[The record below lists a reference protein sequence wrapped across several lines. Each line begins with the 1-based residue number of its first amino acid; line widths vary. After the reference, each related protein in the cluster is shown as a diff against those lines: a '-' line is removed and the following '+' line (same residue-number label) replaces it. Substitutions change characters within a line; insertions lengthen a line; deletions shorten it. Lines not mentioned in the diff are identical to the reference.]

1 MSTGLSAISEARRL
15 LAESTDLQQIADI
28 KNKAEAVRQ
37 YLKASGESLDAQNRA
52 AEIRILA
59 ERRAG
64 MLLSEVEG
72 LGKRGGD
79 RKSNDIMSLDFFG
92 ITAQQSHRWQLAA
105 TVTDDE
111 FSELVERCRENSRE
125 LTTAAVLA
133 IARNKKKE
141 DVRREHVEEPL
152 QHDVSEAMERL
163 RDVVRLAVDWWP
175 SDSATSLHVALLVI
189 AEEIELTG
197 RVK

>member
-1 MSTGLSAISEARRL
+1 VSTGLSAISEARRL

-52 AEIRILA
+52 AELRILA

-64 MLLSEVEG
+64 SLIGELGISAGNPQLLHDATIG
-72 LGKRGGD
+72 LKE
-79 RKSNDIMSLDFFG
+79 LG
-92 ITAQQSHRWQLAA
+92 ISRTNSHRWQLAA

-111 FSELVERCRENSRE
+111 FAELVDRCRENSRE

-141 DVRREHVEEPL
+141 DVRREHAEEPL
-152 QHDVSEAMERL
+152 QHNGSEAMERL

-175 SDSATSLHVALLVI
+175 SDSATSLHIALRVI